1 MLLVVVEAV
10 PWREGSAPMWRLLR
24 NLVRAVRAS
33 DERGGQAAAEHSRS
47 WVRRPQRVSAF
58 GVPAGTL
65 TFLLTDIE
73 GSARLWANA
82 PTAMPEAI
90 ARHYE
95 ILDEMIARHGGV
107 RPVEQGEGDGVA
119 AVFTRVS

>member
-1 MLLVVVEAV
+1 MLLGVVEAV
-10 PWREGSAPMWRLLR
+10 PWRYGSALVWRLCAILC
-24 NLVRAVRAS
+24 AVRAS
-33 DERGGQAAAEHSRS
+33 DERGGQAAAEHFT
-47 WVRRPQRVSAF
+47 VMGQAATGVSAF

-95 ILDEMIARHGGV
+95 ILDEMIARHGGKRKSV
-107 RPVEQGEGDGVA
+107 TFRRRNWNSYA
-119 AVFTRVS
+119 